1 MTHPLEAPRV
11 RLVRADEPFAARQWD
26 LPFPTQGR
34 YKVTGEAGSGVTSFL
49 IDTAVERI
57 VSGADPSSVLFLASS
72 KDAAARVRREIGRR
86 LVGSG
91 FSTEEPIARS
101 VHSLAFALLRQQEG
115 EQIRLISGAEQDL
128 AIRELLAGHDE
139 WGTGSWPQQL
149 RPALPLVGFAR
160 QLRDFMLRAV
170 ERGAGPDDLRRAGQE
185 HKIPVWSATGDFLE
199 EYQEV
204 MALYGTKSYSA
215 SELIAEVLRRDIPTK
230 WATLIVDDAQHLSPA
245 AASLIQRLSGA
256 ADLTVVGGDVKQ
268 SVFHFRGASPDFF
281 RDFAAE
287 TVDLGASRREPVREA
302 VIVPDA
308 PSHLSIVVDTVR
320 REHLENDVPWSD
332 IAVVVR
338 SASMIDEVRR
348 ALLQAGVPVALDP
361 TDVVLSEQPLV
372 KAMLLG
378 LRSLIGELTTAQWR
392 ELIIGPVGGSDPVSL
407 RRLLRGLR
415 RWDPERRSEETL
427 GQLIAAEELPDF
439 GAVLTP
445 RELKILTRIRKVL
458 EAGRTELAAGE
469 SVENVLWA
477 IWSATGLSDSLMA
490 AALRGGAAGS
500 QADRDLDSM
509 MALFD
514 AAGDFTER
522 RPQAGVEA
530 FIAHIEEQEL
540 PTSVRDRRVAL
551 PEAVPVLT
559 AHGVVGREFATV
571 IVAGVQEGSWPQL
584 TETGSLFRQEDFI
597 DYVDSDIDP
606 AVPVSHIA
614 DRLAEEHRLFHVA
627 TTRATKKIVVSAI
640 DAPDGDE
647 LIEPSRFVEEFAD
660 AHGIEI
666 QRLRAVQ
673 PREAEPRGEE
683 PKEAEPVGIRVLA
696 RDELV
701 AELRRAITDP
711 SGTEVT
717 RTQAARQ
724 LARLAQAGIDEAAP
738 ESWWALTQPSISE
751 PLEAKERLSPSRIEG
766 LLNCPLRDVLE
777 REVAPSTGPH
787 MTKGTLVHAYF
798 EALGRGADAET
809 AREMTLEAYSTLFE
823 VPPWQV
829 GVDRA
834 EFTALLEASRAW
846 LRSSRKDFEQVG
858 VEVPVRVKVADTL
871 TISGRM
877 DRLER
882 SGGRLHIVDLK
893 TGKSA
898 PTVADTQDNPQL
910 AAYQLALAHGQLV
923 ETVDG
928 IVVETSDDPGH
939 VADVDGATLVYPASG
954 KSGTTRKQ
962 DAASAEQREAF
973 LELIKDLPK
982 EMTGPQLTAR
992 TGPHCDHCAVRS
1004 LCPVMPEGDTLVD
1017 G

>member
-1 MTHPLEAPRV
+1 MTYPVEAPRV
-11 RLVRADEPFAARQWD
+11 RLVRADATSPARRWD
-26 LPFPTQGR
+26 VLLPAQGT

-49 IDTAVERI
+49 INTAVARI
-57 VSGADPSSVLFLASS
+57 VAGADPSSVLFLTSS
-72 KDAAARVRREIGRR
+72 KDAAARVRRDVGRR
-86 LVGSG
+86 LVDSG

-160 QLRDFMLRAV
+160 QLRDFMLRAI
-170 ERGAGPDDLRRAGQE
+170 ERGAGPEELRRAGQK
-185 HKIPVWSATGDFLE
+185 HKIPVWSATGDFLA

-215 SELIAEVLRRDIPTK
+215 SELIAEVLRREIPAK
-230 WATLIVDDAQHLSPA
+230 WTTLIVDDAQHLSPA
-245 AASLIQRLSGA
+245 AASLVQRLSGA
-256 ADLTVVGGDVKQ
+256 ADLTVVGGDLEQ

-287 TVDLGASRREPVREA
+287 TVNLGPSRREPDREA
-302 VIVPDA
+302 VIVADA
-308 PSHLSIVVDTVR
+308 PSHLSVVVDTVR
-320 REHLENDVPWSD
+320 REHLEEDVPWSD

-361 TDVVLSEQPLV
+361 TDVVLAEQPLV

-378 LRSLIGELTTAQWR
+378 LRALTGELSTAQWR

-415 RWDPERRSEETL
+415 RWDPQQRSEETL
-427 GQLIAAEELPDF
+427 GRLIAAEELPDF
-439 GAVLTP
+439 GSVLTP
-445 RELKILTRIRKVL
+445 REEKILTRIRRVL

-490 AALRGGAAGS
+490 SALRGGAAGS

-571 IVAGVQEGSWPQL
+571 VVAGVQEGSWPQL

-614 DRLAEEHRLFHVA
+614 DRLAEERRLFHVA
-627 TTRATKKIVVSAI
+627 TTRATKRVVVSAV

-647 LIEPSRFVEEFAD
+647 LIEPSRFVNEFAD
-660 AHGIEI
+660 AHGTQI
-666 QRLRAVQ
+666 QRRLLAVEPQ
-673 PREAEPRGEE
+673 EAESQ
-683 PKEAEPVGIRVLA
+683 EAEPVAAGGIRVLA

-701 AELRRAITDP
+701 AELRSAITDP
-711 SGTEVT
+711 SATEVT
-717 RTQAARQ
+717 RAQAARQ
-724 LARLAQAGIDEAAP
+724 LARLAEAGIDEAVP
-738 ESWWALTQPSISE
+738 DSWWALTQPSISE
-751 PLEAKERLSPSRIEG
+751 PLEPKERLSPSRIEG
-766 LLNCPLRDVLE
+766 LLNCPMRDVLE

-787 MTKGTLVHAYF
+787 MTKGTLAHAYF

-809 AREMTLEAYSTLFE
+809 AREMTLQAYSTLFE

-923 ETVDG
+923 ETGEGVA
-928 IVVETSDDPGH
+928 VETFDDPGK

-954 KSGTTRKQ
+954 KKGTTRKQ

-973 LELIKDLPK
+973 LELIRDLPN
-982 EMTGPQLTAR
+982 EMTGPQLTAK
-992 TGPHCDHCAVRS
+992 TGPHCDHCTVRA